1 MENQKRYIEIRIEM
15 DGDGTCVEL
24 HAKRVSA
31 KDLAEGYVTVAETIA
46 EAIAQHSNVT
56 VGKALGAMAR
66 DIFSL
71 GEKAYEEEDG
81 EED

>member
-1 MENQKRYIEIRIEM
+1 MENQKRYIEIRIEI
-15 DGDGTCVEL
+15 DRNGVDVEL

-31 KDLAEGYVTVAETIA
+31 KDLAEGYVTAAQGIA

-71 GEKAYEEEDG
+71 GAEAYENEEED
-81 EED
+81 